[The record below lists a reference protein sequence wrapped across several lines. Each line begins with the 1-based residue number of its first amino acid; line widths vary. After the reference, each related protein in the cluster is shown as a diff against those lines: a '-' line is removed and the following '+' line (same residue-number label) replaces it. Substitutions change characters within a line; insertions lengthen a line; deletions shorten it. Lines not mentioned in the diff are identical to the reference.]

1 MASWLEEKAPRR
13 FDELLLSDNIREYL
27 KRSSLQANPPHLL
40 ISGPS
45 GIGKTAAW
53 RLVARQVLGPSW
65 QATTHIIQARDLAKT
80 AGAMNK
86 FEEFLRPEGS
96 SSKDTLAGRTS
107 LDAYDSNLSPAIA
120 GDVAP
125 AGIES
130 SEHNKGTK
138 IPISRIIVIEDADF
152 LGKIRQSYLR
162 RMVEESSRSARF
174 IFTAKTPSR
183 IIEALRSRVQL
194 IRFSIISREVI
205 ESRLNQIITEE
216 GLSPDRG
223 IIGDIAHVSNGN
235 LRKAIFLTQLLSQRN
250 LLNDRKNLQTVLA
263 ATSVR
268 EIQRVIEEALRG
280 KVHQWRWE
288 KNGSK
293 NSRVLKGAMGQLD
306 ELMTKYNF
314 EAEEVVEHFH
324 SLLTASRLHL
334 DEAVLSQLLI
344 ALAECDVSLKTSVVG
359 RIQLELFLH
368 QVAEIGSKQVVT

>member
-80 AGAMNK
+80 ADAMNK

-194 IRFSIISREVI
+194 IRFSIISREDI
-205 ESRLNQIITEE
+205 EGRLNQIITEE

-314 EAEEVVEHFH
+314 EAEEVVEHFY

>member
-45 GIGKTAAW
+45 GVGKTAAW

-80 AGAMNK
+80 AGAMKK

-194 IRFSIISREVI
+194 IRFSIISREDI

-288 KNGSK
+288 KTGSK

-314 EAEEVVEHFH
+314 EAEEVVEHFY

-334 DEAVLSQLLI
+334 DEAILSQLLI
-344 ALAECDVSLKTSVVG
+344 ALAECDVSLKTSAVG

-368 QVAEIGSKQVVT
+368 QVAEIGSKQVVV

>member
-40 ISGPS
+40 ISGPP
-45 GIGKTAAW
+45 GVGKTAAW

-80 AGAMNK
+80 AGAMKK

-130 SEHNKGTK
+130 SEHNKDTK

-194 IRFSIISREVI
+194 IRFSIISREDI
-205 ESRLNQIITEE
+205 EGRLNQIITEE

-288 KNGSK
+288 KNGNK

-314 EAEEVVEHFH
+314 EAEEVVEHFY
-324 SLLTASRLHL
+324 SLLTTSRLHL

-344 ALAECDVSLKTSVVG
+344 ALAECDVSLKTSAVG

-368 QVAEIGSKQVVT
+368 QVAEIGSKQVVV

>member
-45 GIGKTAAW
+45 GVGKTAAW
-53 RLVARQVLGPSW
+53 RLIARQVLGPSW

-80 AGAMNK
+80 ADAMNK

-194 IRFSIISREVI
+194 IRFSIISREDI

>member
-13 FDELLLSDNIREYL
+13 FDELLLSDHVREYL

-45 GIGKTAAW
+45 GVGKTAAW

-80 AGAMNK
+80 SGAMKK

-107 LDAYDSNLSPAIA
+107 LDAYYSNLSPAVA

-130 SEHNKGTK
+130 SEHNKDTK

-152 LGKIRQSYLR
+152 LGKTRQSYLR

-194 IRFSIISREVI
+194 IRFPIIPREDI

-223 IIGDIAHVSNGN
+223 IIGDIAHVSSGN

-268 EIQRVIEEALRG
+268 EIQRVVEEALRG

-314 EAEEVVEHFH
+314 EAEEVVEHFY
-324 SLLTASRLHL
+324 SLFTASRLHL

-344 ALAECDVSLKTSVVG
+344 ALAECDVSLKTSAVG

>member
-45 GIGKTAAW
+45 GVGKTAAW
-53 RLVARQVLGPSW
+53 RLVARQFLGPSW

-194 IRFSIISREVI
+194 IRFSIISREDI
-205 ESRLNQIITEE
+205 EGRLNQIITEE

-314 EAEEVVEHFH
+314 EAEEVVEHFY

-344 ALAECDVSLKTSVVG
+344 ALAKCDVSLKTSAVG

>member
-45 GIGKTAAW
+45 GVGKTAAW

-80 AGAMNK
+80 AGAMKK

-194 IRFSIISREVI
+194 IRFSIISREDI
-205 ESRLNQIITEE
+205 EGRLNQIITEE

-288 KNGSK
+288 KTGSK

-314 EAEEVVEHFH
+314 EAEEVVEHFY

-344 ALAECDVSLKTSVVG
+344 ALAECDVSLKTSAVG

-368 QVAEIGSKQVVT
+368 QVAEIGSKQVVV

>member
-194 IRFSIISREVI
+194 IRFSIISREDI
-205 ESRLNQIITEE
+205 EGRLNQIITEE

-314 EAEEVVEHFH
+314 EAEEVVEHFY

>member
-40 ISGPS
+40 ISGPP
-45 GIGKTAAW
+45 GVGKTAAW

-80 AGAMNK
+80 AGAMKK

-130 SEHNKGTK
+130 SEHNKDTK

-194 IRFSIISREVI
+194 IRFSIISREDI
-205 ESRLNQIITEE
+205 EGRLNQIITEE

-314 EAEEVVEHFH
+314 EAEEVVEHFY

-344 ALAECDVSLKTSVVG
+344 ALAECDVSLKTSAVG

-368 QVAEIGSKQVVT
+368 QVAEIGSKQVVV

>member
-40 ISGPS
+40 ISGPP
-45 GIGKTAAW
+45 GVGKTAAW

-80 AGAMNK
+80 AGAMKK

-130 SEHNKGTK
+130 SEHNKDTK

-194 IRFSIISREVI
+194 IRFSIISREDI
-205 ESRLNQIITEE
+205 EGRLNQIITEE

-288 KNGSK
+288 KNGNK

-314 EAEEVVEHFH
+314 EAEEVVEHFY

-344 ALAECDVSLKTSVVG
+344 ALAECDVSLKTSAVG

>member
-45 GIGKTAAW
+45 GVGKTAAW

-80 AGAMNK
+80 AGAMKK

-194 IRFSIISREVI
+194 IRFSIISREDI

-288 KNGSK
+288 KTGSK

-314 EAEEVVEHFH
+314 EAEEVVEHFY

-334 DEAVLSQLLI
+334 DEAILSQLLI
-344 ALAECDVSLKTSVVG
+344 ALAKCDVSLKTSAVG

-368 QVAEIGSKQVVT
+368 QVAEIGSKQVVV

>member
-45 GIGKTAAW
+45 GVGKTAAW

-80 AGAMNK
+80 AGAMKK

-194 IRFSIISREVI
+194 IRFSIISREDI
-205 ESRLNQIITEE
+205 EGRLNQIITEE

-288 KNGSK
+288 KNGNK

-314 EAEEVVEHFH
+314 EAEEVVEHFY

-344 ALAECDVSLKTSVVG
+344 ALAECDVSLKTSAVG

-368 QVAEIGSKQVVT
+368 QVAEIGSKQVVV

>member
-45 GIGKTAAW
+45 GVGKTAAW

-80 AGAMNK
+80 AGAMKK

-130 SEHNKGTK
+130 SEHNKDTK

-194 IRFSIISREVI
+194 IRFSIISREDI
-205 ESRLNQIITEE
+205 EGRLNQIITEE

-314 EAEEVVEHFH
+314 EAEEVVEHFY

-344 ALAECDVSLKTSVVG
+344 ALAECDVSLKTSAVG

>member
-1 MASWLEEKAPRR
+1 MASWLEQKAPRR
-13 FDELLLSDNIREYL
+13 FDELLLPESVREYL
-27 KRSSLQANPPHLL
+27 KRISLQANPPHLL

-45 GIGKTAAW
+45 GVGKTAAW

-65 QATTHIIQARDLAKT
+65 QATTHIIQARDLSKT
-80 AGAMNK
+80 SGAMKK

-107 LDAYDSNLSPAIA
+107 LDAYSPNISPTVA
-120 GDVAP
+120 GDIAP

-130 SEHNKGTK
+130 SKRNEDTRAT
-138 IPISRIIVIEDADF
+138 ISRIIVIEDADF

-162 RMVEESSRSARF
+162 RMVEESSRGARF
-174 IFTAKTPSR
+174 IFTARTPSR

-194 IRFSIISREVI
+194 IRVPIISREDI
-205 ESRLNQIITEE
+205 ESRLNQIIKQE
-216 GLSPDRG
+216 GISPDRG
-223 IIGDIAHVSNGN
+223 IIGDIAHVSSGN

-280 KVHQWRWE
+280 RVHQWRWE

-306 ELMTKYNF
+306 ELMTKYNL
-314 EAEEVVEHFH
+314 EAEEVVEHFYN
-324 SLLTASRLHL
+324 LFTASRLHL

-344 ALAECDVSLKTSVVG
+344 ALAECDVSLKTTVVG

>member
-45 GIGKTAAW
+45 GVGKTAAW

-194 IRFSIISREVI
+194 IRFSIISREDI
-205 ESRLNQIITEE
+205 EGRLNQIITEE

-344 ALAECDVSLKTSVVG
+344 ALAKCDVSLKTSAVG

>member
-45 GIGKTAAW
+45 GVGKTAAW

-80 AGAMNK
+80 AGAMKK

-130 SEHNKGTK
+130 SEHNKDTK

-194 IRFSIISREVI
+194 IRFSIISREDI
-205 ESRLNQIITEE
+205 EGRLNQIITEE

-288 KNGSK
+288 KNGNK

-314 EAEEVVEHFH
+314 EAEEVVEHFY

-344 ALAECDVSLKTSVVG
+344 ALAECDVSLKNTVVG

-368 QVAEIGSKQVVT
+368 QVAEIGSKQVVV

>member
-45 GIGKTAAW
+45 GVGKTAAW

-80 AGAMNK
+80 AGAMKK

-130 SEHNKGTK
+130 SEHNKDTK

-194 IRFSIISREVI
+194 IRFSIISREDI
-205 ESRLNQIITEE
+205 EGRLNQIITEE

-288 KNGSK
+288 KNGNK

-314 EAEEVVEHFH
+314 EAEEVVEHFY
-324 SLLTASRLHL
+324 SLLTTSRLHL

-344 ALAECDVSLKTSVVG
+344 ALAECDVSLKTSAVG

-368 QVAEIGSKQVVT
+368 QVAEIGSKQVVV

>member
-45 GIGKTAAW
+45 GVGKTAAW

-194 IRFSIISREVI
+194 IRFSIISREDI

-268 EIQRVIEEALRG
+268 EVQRVIEEALRG

-288 KNGSK
+288 KNGNK

-314 EAEEVVEHFH
+314 EAEEVVEHFY

-344 ALAECDVSLKTSVVG
+344 ALAECDVSLKTSAVG

>member
-45 GIGKTAAW
+45 GVGKTAAW

-194 IRFSIISREVI
+194 IRFSIISREDI
-205 ESRLNQIITEE
+205 EGRLNQIITEE

-288 KNGSK
+288 KNGNK

-314 EAEEVVEHFH
+314 EAEEVVEHFY

-344 ALAECDVSLKTSVVG
+344 ALAECDVSLKTSAVG

-368 QVAEIGSKQVVT
+368 QVAEIGSKQVVV

>member
-45 GIGKTAAW
+45 GVGKTAAW
-53 RLVARQVLGPSW
+53 RLIARQVLGPSW

-80 AGAMNK
+80 ADAMNK

-194 IRFSIISREVI
+194 IRFSIISREDI
-205 ESRLNQIITEE
+205 EGRLNQIITEE

>member
-45 GIGKTAAW
+45 GVGKTAAW

-80 AGAMNK
+80 AGAMKK

-130 SEHNKGTK
+130 SEHNKDTK

-194 IRFSIISREVI
+194 IRFSIISREDI
-205 ESRLNQIITEE
+205 EGRLNQIITEE

-288 KNGSK
+288 KNGNK

-314 EAEEVVEHFH
+314 EAEEVVEHFY

-334 DEAVLSQLLI
+334 NEAVLSQLLI
-344 ALAECDVSLKTSVVG
+344 ALAECDVSLKTSAVG

-368 QVAEIGSKQVVT
+368 QVAEIGSKQVVV

>member
-40 ISGPS
+40 ISGPP
-45 GIGKTAAW
+45 GVGKTAAW

-80 AGAMNK
+80 AGAMKK

-130 SEHNKGTK
+130 SEHNKDTK

-194 IRFSIISREVI
+194 IRFSIISREDI
-205 ESRLNQIITEE
+205 EGRLNQIITEE

-314 EAEEVVEHFH
+314 EAEEVVEHFY

-344 ALAECDVSLKTSVVG
+344 ALAKCDVSLKTSAVG

>member
-194 IRFSIISREVI
+194 IRFSIISREDI

>member
-13 FDELLLSDNIREYL
+13 FDELLLPESVREYL
-27 KRSSLQANPPHLL
+27 KRVSLQANPPHLL

-80 AGAMNK
+80 AGAMKK
-86 FEEFLRPEGS
+86 FEEFLRPEGA

-107 LDAYDSNLSPAIA
+107 LDAYYSKLSPAAA

-130 SEHNKGTK
+130 SELNEGIRT
-138 IPISRIIVIEDADF
+138 PISRIIVIEDADF

-174 IFTAKTPSR
+174 IFTARTPSR

-194 IRFSIISREVI
+194 IRFPIISREDI
-205 ESRLNQIITEE
+205 ESRLNQIIAEE
-216 GLSPDRG
+216 GLAPDRG
-223 IIGDIAHVSNGN
+223 IMGDIAHVSNGN

-268 EIQRVIEEALRG
+268 EVQRVVEEALRG
-280 KVHQWRWE
+280 RVHQWRWE

-306 ELMTKYNF
+306 ELMTKYNL
-314 EAEEVVEHFH
+314 EAEEVVEHFYN
-324 SLLTASRLHL
+324 LFTASRLHL
-334 DEAVLSQLLI
+334 DEDVLSQLLI
-344 ALAECDVSLKTSVVG
+344 ALAECDVSLKTTVVG

>member
-45 GIGKTAAW
+45 GVGKTAAW

-80 AGAMNK
+80 AGAMKK

-130 SEHNKGTK
+130 SEHNKDTK

-194 IRFSIISREVI
+194 IRFSIISREDI
-205 ESRLNQIITEE
+205 EGRLNQIITEE

-288 KNGSK
+288 KNGNK

-314 EAEEVVEHFH
+314 EAEEVVEHFY

-344 ALAECDVSLKTSVVG
+344 ALAECDVSLKTSAVG

-368 QVAEIGSKQVVT
+368 QVAEIGSKQVVV

>member
-1 MASWLEEKAPRR
+1 
-13 FDELLLSDNIREYL
+13 
-27 KRSSLQANPPHLL
+27 
-40 ISGPS
+40 
-45 GIGKTAAW
+45 
-53 RLVARQVLGPSW
+53 
-65 QATTHIIQARDLAKT
+65 
-80 AGAMNK
+80 
-86 FEEFLRPEGS
+86 
-96 SSKDTLAGRTS
+96 
-107 LDAYDSNLSPAIA
+107 
-120 GDVAP
+120 
-125 AGIES
+125 
-130 SEHNKGTK
+130 
-138 IPISRIIVIEDADF
+138 
-152 LGKIRQSYLR
+152 
-162 RMVEESSRSARF
+162 MVEESSRSARF

-194 IRFSIISREVI
+194 IRFSIISREDI
-205 ESRLNQIITEE
+205 EGRLNQIITEE

-268 EIQRVIEEALRG
+268 EIQRVIEEALRRKG
-280 KVHQWRWE
+280 SPMAYGE

-314 EAEEVVEHFH
+314 EAEEVVEHFY

-344 ALAECDVSLKTSVVG
+344 ALAECDVSLKTSAVG

>member
-80 AGAMNK
+80 ADAMNK

-152 LGKIRQSYLR
+152 LGKTRQAYLR

-194 IRFSIISREVI
+194 IRFSIISREDI

>member
-45 GIGKTAAW
+45 GVGKTAAW

-80 AGAMNK
+80 AGAMKK

-194 IRFSIISREVI
+194 IRFSIISREDI
-205 ESRLNQIITEE
+205 EGRLNQIITEE

-314 EAEEVVEHFH
+314 EAEEVVEHFY

-344 ALAECDVSLKTSVVG
+344 ALAECDVSLKTSAVG

-368 QVAEIGSKQVVT
+368 QVAEIGSKQVVV

>member
-80 AGAMNK
+80 ADAMNK

-194 IRFSIISREVI
+194 IRFSIISREDI
-205 ESRLNQIITEE
+205 EGRLNQIITEE

>member
-45 GIGKTAAW
+45 GVGKTAAW

-194 IRFSIISREVI
+194 IRFSIISREDI
-205 ESRLNQIITEE
+205 EGRLNQIITEE

-314 EAEEVVEHFH
+314 EAEEVVEHFY

-344 ALAECDVSLKTSVVG
+344 ALAKCDVSLKTSAVG

-368 QVAEIGSKQVVT
+368 QVAEIGSKQVVI

>member
-194 IRFSIISREVI
+194 IRFSIISREDI
-205 ESRLNQIITEE
+205 EGRLNQIITEE

>member
-45 GIGKTAAW
+45 GVGKTAAW

-194 IRFSIISREVI
+194 IRFSIISREDI
-205 ESRLNQIITEE
+205 EGRLNQIITEE

-314 EAEEVVEHFH
+314 EAEEVVEHFY

-344 ALAECDVSLKTSVVG
+344 ALAKCDVSLKTSAVG

-368 QVAEIGSKQVVT
+368 QVAEIGSKQVVV

>member
-13 FDELLLSDNIREYL
+13 FDELLLPDSVREYL

-40 ISGPS
+40 ISGPT

-53 RLVARQVLGPSW
+53 RLVARQILGPSW
-65 QATTHIIQARDLAKT
+65 KATTHIIQARDLAKT

-107 LDAYDSNLSPAIA
+107 LDAYYSNLSPAAA

-130 SEHNKGTK
+130 SELNEGVRA
-138 IPISRIIVIEDADF
+138 PISRIIVIEDADF
-152 LGKIRQSYLR
+152 LGKARQSYLR

-174 IFTAKTPSR
+174 IFTARTPSR

-194 IRFSIISREVI
+194 IRFPIISREDI
-205 ESRLNQIITEE
+205 ESRLNQISTEE

-223 IIGDIAHVSNGN
+223 IIGDIAHVSSGN

-263 ATSVR
+263 ATSIR
-268 EIQRVIEEALRG
+268 EVQRVIEEALRG
-280 KVHQWRWE
+280 RVHQWRWE

-306 ELMTKYNF
+306 ELMTKYNH
-314 EAEEVVEHFH
+314 ESEEVVEHFYN
-324 SLLTASRLHL
+324 LFTASRLHL

-344 ALAECDVSLKTSVVG
+344 ALAECDVSLKNTVVG